1 MKLTGHFTDFL
12 NDIVNLN
19 PTRLTRLENS
29 VSAIK
34 DVIRGSG
41 WTPRSRGFV
50 EQGSWAHK
58 TIIKPLE
65 SKAFDADLLALVDPV
80 VGWEAKDYVNGLYDV
95 FSNHA
100 TYKDKARRW
109 DYCVTITYADDFKID
124 ITPCIKQEH
133 IRRRYLGA
141 RRGAR
146 RHGRSYP
153 SNEQGQG
160 ARQPQGRMTWAR
172 RCAAGL

>member
-1 MKLTGHFTDFL
+1 MCRRGTFHGFS

-34 DVIRGSG
+34 DVIRGSS
-41 WTPRSRGFV
+41 WTPRRRGFV

-80 VGWEAKDYVNGLYDV
+80 VGWEAKDYVKRLV
-95 FSNHA
+95 
-100 TYKDKARRW
+100 
-109 DYCVTITYADDFKID
+109 
-124 ITPCIKQEH
+124 
-133 IRRRYLGA
+133 
-141 RRGAR
+141 
-146 RHGRSYP
+146 
-153 SNEQGQG
+153 
-160 ARQPQGRMTWAR
+160 
-172 RCAAGL
+172 